1 MTSNVA
7 ITQRQEFKDY
17 FMIQLVDDNHLTHTV
32 LVPSYVLTV
41 EPKNFLR
48 GTDLQHLDTLACGAV
63 MMRTD
68 TDAIFHRVDR
78 EMVDRAYEAAL
89 RVQFFD
95 RLEPEKVSMTP
106 AGG

>member
-7 ITQRQEFKDY
+7 ICRRQEFKDY
-17 FMIQLVDDNHLTHTV
+17 FMIELVDDNHLTHTV
-32 LVPSYVLTV
+32 LIPSYVLTV

-48 GTDLQHLDTLACGAV
+48 GSDLQHLDTLACGAV

-68 TDAIFHRVDR
+68 VDAIFHRVDR

-95 RLEPEKVSMTP
+95 RLKPESVTSSATR
-106 AGG
+106 G